1 MAAEAVSAW
10 FLHKRPSGD
19 TSLRVSFFTREY
31 GIIEALYKGGRTPK
45 KQAILQPFMPLWLV
59 LDMRMRNNCHYV
71 QKLECESQAFVL
83 PGLAL
88 FAGLYVN
95 EILYSMIKPQ
105 DACATLFSTYV
116 KTIES
121 LAIASCRLTVEPIL
135 RRFERQLL
143 NTAGYALSLTHE
155 AESGELIAADRMYQF
170 MAGVGLI
177 SAKNGLLGAHILAI
191 AEDKFDDVNTLRTA
205 KIIHREAIA
214 HAMDGKVIQT
224 RALYH

>member
-1 MAAEAVSAW
+1 MAAEALSAW

-19 TSLRVSFFTREY
+19 TSLRVSFFTREH

-59 LDMRMRNNCHYV
+59 LDERNNWYYV
-71 QKLECESQAFVL
+71 QKLECESQALTL

-105 DACATLFSTYV
+105 DACEALFSAYV
-116 KTIES
+116 RTIES
-121 LAIASCRLTVEPIL
+121 LATASCRLTVEPIL

-155 AESGELIAADRMYQF
+155 AESGELITAERTYQF

-177 SAKNGLLGAHILAI
+177 GAKNGLLGAHILAM
-191 AEDKFDDVNTLRTA
+191 AEDKFDDADTLRTA
-205 KIIHREAIA
+205 KMIHREAIA